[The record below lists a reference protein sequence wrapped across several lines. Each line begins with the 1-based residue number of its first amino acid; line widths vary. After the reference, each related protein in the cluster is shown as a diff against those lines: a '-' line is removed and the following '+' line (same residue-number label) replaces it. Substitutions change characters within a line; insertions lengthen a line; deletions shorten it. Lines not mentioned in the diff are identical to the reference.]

1 MSAIQ
6 KQLHLESSA
15 DKAAFA
21 DCNQFYADITAKQ
34 HQCLTYTL
42 QTDASWLHG
51 AAAVD
56 MQRVSWRFVA
66 VQAGRDT
73 AKSSAA
79 FGSVLLGAVKGG
91 LVEMPL
97 FIQGFSI
104 VAIAGD

>member
-1 MSAIQ
+1 
-6 KQLHLESSA
+6 
-15 DKAAFA
+15 
-21 DCNQFYADITAKQ
+21 
-34 HQCLTYTL
+34 
-42 QTDASWLHG
+42 
-51 AAAVD
+51 

-97 FIQGFSI
+97 LIQEFSI
-104 VAIAGD
+104 VASLGIDPDLAMQLPAKCHLPHPFECLL